1 MILTGN
7 IGFPTIGPHRE
18 LKRVVEGVWRG
29 EKSLDEMIKEREKLL
44 IIRATLQREKNI
56 DFIPCGDFSFYD
68 RMLDLAVSFNCIPKR
83 FKDVREN
90 LYFSLARGT
99 ENIPPLKMVK
109 WFNTNYH
116 YIVPEIE
123 KNQKLELRES
133 DVLKDFLFLKKEGFS
148 CIPTIIGPFTFLKL
162 SNTEESLSVVAEK
175 IIPLYSLLLE
185 KLKQAGAEWISL
197 EEPALVLD
205 VTEEEIK
212 TVEEMYKQI
221 KYNHSII
228 LQTYF
233 ESVSFY
239 DEIVNLP
246 VGGTGLDIVNGKENI
261 NNLMKYFPEDKLLFL
276 GVINGRNV
284 WKTDIKKTVNVVKR
298 IIEKVNPSICV
309 LQPSTSLMFV
319 PWSLEGEKNMPSE
332 IKQLLAFA
340 VEKLD
345 ELSTIKKVIVEG
357 KIKQDTA
364 EFTGIKRENIKN
376 RIANL
381 KESDFQRSLPY
392 KERREKQQK
401 MLNLPL
407 FPTTTIG
414 SFPQD
419 KILRKTRKMY
429 KDNLITEEE
438 YKSFIREK
446 ISHVIGL
453 QEGLGLDVFVHGEFE
468 RSDMVEY
475 FGEKLEGMI
484 PTENGW
490 VLSYGTRCIRPP
502 IIFGDIERTK
512 SLTKDEIVFA
522 QNLTEKPVKGMLT
535 GAVTIL
541 NWSFPREDIPR
552 YEIAYQIALALRDE
566 IRELEENGIKIIQID
581 EPAFREG
588 LPLKK
593 EKREEY
599 ISWAVKAFRLAT
611 SGAKPETQIHT
622 HMCYS
627 EFGDIIEAIDALD
640 ADVISI
646 EATRSKG
653 EIIQA
658 FENFKYE
665 REIGFGVYDIHSPRI
680 PSTDEMLKIAN
691 RALRILKKEQ
701 IWINPDCGLKTRNWK
716 EVIPSLRNLVQAAR
730 ILRKRYTT

>member
-18 LKRVVEGVWRG
+18 LKTVVEGVWRG
-29 EKSLDEMIKEREKLL
+29 EKNSDEMIKETEELL
-44 IIRATLQREKNI
+44 LMRTTLQREKAI
-56 DFIPCGDFSFYD
+56 DFIPCGDFSLYD
-68 RMLDLAVSFNCIPKR
+68 RMLDLAISFNCIPKR
-83 FKDVREN
+83 FKDIKEN

-99 ENIPPLKMVK
+99 KNIPPLKMVK

-123 KNQKLELRES
+123 KNQNLELKES
-133 DVLKDFLFLKKEGFS
+133 AVLKDFLFLKKEGFS
-148 CIPTIIGPFTFLKL
+148 CIPAIIGPFTFLKL
-162 SNTEESLSVVAEK
+162 SNIEEPLTVLAEK
-175 IIPLYSLLLE
+175 IIPLYSSLLE
-185 KLKQAGAEWISL
+185 KLKEAGAEWISL

-205 VTEEEIK
+205 ITEQEIK
-212 TVEEMYKQI
+212 TVKKMYEKI
-221 KYNHSII
+221 KHSKSII

-233 ESVSFY
+233 EDISFY
-239 DEIVNLP
+239 NEIIKLP
-246 VGGTGLDIVNGKENI
+246 VGGIGLDVINGKENI
-261 NNLMKYFPEDKLLFL
+261 NNLMKYFPKDKLLSL

-284 WKTDIKKTVNVVKR
+284 WKANIKKTVDIVKK
-298 IIEKVNPSICV
+298 IIEKTNPSMCI

-319 PWSLEGEKNMPSE
+319 PWSLEEEKSMPSE
-332 IKQLLAFA
+332 TKQLLAFA

-345 ELSTIKKVIVEG
+345 ELSIIKKAIVEG
-357 KIKQDTA
+357 KIEQDEIGFA
-364 EFTGIKRENIKN
+364 GIKKENIKN
-376 RIANL
+376 RIINL
-381 KESDFQRSLPY
+381 KESNFQRSLPY
-392 KERREKQQK
+392 KERRKKQQRT
-401 MLNLPL
+401 LNLPL

-438 YKSFIREK
+438 YKSFIRKK
-446 ISHVIGL
+446 IAHVIGI

-475 FGEKLEGMI
+475 FGERLEGMI
-484 PTENGW
+484 STENGW

-502 IIFGDIERTK
+502 VIFGDIERTK
-512 SLTKDEIVFA
+512 SLTKEEIVFA
-522 QNLTEKPVKGMLT
+522 QSLTEKPVKGMLT

-541 NWSFPREDIPR
+541 NWSFSREDISR
-552 YEIAYQIALALRDE
+552 YEIAYQLALALRDE
-566 IRELEENGIKIIQID
+566 IKELEENGIKIIQVD

-593 EKREEY
+593 ERREEY
-599 ISWAVKAFRLAT
+599 LSWATKAFRLAT
-611 SGAKPETQIHT
+611 SAVKAETQIHT

-653 EIIQA
+653 EIIHA
-658 FENFKYE
+658 FENSNYE

-680 PSTDEMLKIAN
+680 PSQDEMLKIAN

-716 EVIPSLRNLVQAAR
+716 EIIPSLRNLVQVAST
-730 ILRKRYTT
+730 LRER

>member
-7 IGFPTIGPHRE
+7 IGFPSIGPHRE
-18 LKRVVEGVWRG
+18 LKTVVEGVWRG
-29 EKSLDEMIKEREKLL
+29 EKNSDEMIKEAKKLL
-44 IIRATLQREKNI
+44 LMRTTLQREKNI
-56 DFIPCGDFSFYD
+56 DFIPCGDFSLYD
-68 RMLDLAVSFNCIPKR
+68 RMLDLAISFNCIPKR
-83 FKDVREN
+83 FRDTKEN

-123 KNQKLELRES
+123 KNQNLELKES
-133 DVLKDFLFLKKEGFS
+133 AVLKDFLFLKKEGFS

-162 SNTEESLSVVAEK
+162 SNTEEPLTVLAEK
-175 IIPLYSLLLE
+175 IIPLYSSLLE
-185 KLKQAGAEWISL
+185 KLKEAGAEWISI

-205 VTEEEIK
+205 ITEQEVK
-212 TVEEMYKQI
+212 TVKKMYEKI
-221 KYNHSII
+221 KHNSSII

-233 ESVSFY
+233 EDISFY
-239 DEIVNLP
+239 DEIVKLP
-246 VGGTGLDIVNGKENI
+246 VGGIGLDVINGKENI
-261 NNLMKYFPEDKLLFL
+261 NNLMKYFPKDKLLSL

-284 WKTDIKKTVNVVKR
+284 WKANIKKIVDVVKK
-298 IIEKVNPSICV
+298 IIEKTNPSMCI

-319 PWSLEGEKNMPSE
+319 PWSLEEEKSMPSE
-332 IKQLLAFA
+332 TKQLLAFA

-345 ELSTIKKVIVEG
+345 ELSIIKKAIVEG
-357 KIKQDTA
+357 KIEQDA
-364 EFTGIKRENIKN
+364 IRFAGIKKENIKN
-376 RIANL
+376 RIINL
-381 KESDFQRSLPY
+381 KETDFQRSLPY
-392 KERREKQQK
+392 KERRKKQQQI
-401 MLNLPL
+401 LNLPL

-419 KILRKTRKMY
+419 KTLRKTRKMY

-438 YKSFIREK
+438 YKSFIKEK
-446 ISHVIGL
+446 IAHVIGV

-475 FGEKLEGMI
+475 FGENLEGMI
-484 PTENGW
+484 STENGW

-502 IIFGDIERTK
+502 VIFGDIERTK
-512 SLTKDEIVFA
+512 SLTKEEIVFA
-522 QNLTEKPVKGMLT
+522 QSLTEKPVKGMLT

-541 NWSFPREDIPR
+541 NWSFSREDISR
-552 YEIAYQIALALRDE
+552 YEIAYQLALALRDE
-566 IRELEENGIKIIQID
+566 IKELEENGIKIIQVD

-599 ISWAVKAFRLAT
+599 LSWATKAFRLAT
-611 SGAKPETQIHT
+611 SAVKAETQIHT

-653 EIIQA
+653 EIIHA
-658 FENFKYE
+658 FENSNYE

-680 PSTDEMLKIAN
+680 PSQDEMLKIAN

-716 EVIPSLRNLVQAAR
+716 EIIPSLRNLVQAAST
-730 ILRKRYTT
+730 LRES

>member
-18 LKRVVEGVWRG
+18 LKTAVEDVWKG
-29 EKSLDEMIKEREKLL
+29 EKKLDEIKEEVEKLL
-44 IIRATLQREKNI
+44 LIRTTLQKEKNI
-56 DFIPCGDFSFYD
+56 DFIPCGDFSLYD
-68 RMLDLAVSFNCIPKR
+68 RMLDLAMSFNIIPKR
-83 FKDVREN
+83 FKDIKED

-123 KNQKLELRES
+123 KNQKLELKENI
-133 DVLKDFLFLKKEGFS
+133 VLKDFLFLKKQNFS

-162 SNTEESLSVVAEK
+162 SKTEEPLSVLAKK
-175 IIPLYSLLLE
+175 ITPLYNSLLK
-185 KLKQAGAEWISL
+185 KLKEEGAEWISI
-197 EEPALVLD
+197 EEPALVLNI
-205 VTEEEIK
+205 TPEELKIIK
-212 TVEEMYKQI
+212 QTYETI
-221 KYNHSII
+221 NNPSII

-233 ESVSFY
+233 EDISFY
-239 DEIVNLP
+239 EKIVKLP
-246 VGGTGLDIVNGKENI
+246 VGGIGLDIISGEENI
-261 NNLMKYFPEDKLLFL
+261 NNLMRYFPKEKLLAL

-284 WKTDIKKTVNVVKR
+284 WKANIKKTADTVKE
-298 IIEKVNPSICV
+298 IIRKTNPSICI

-319 PWSLEGEKNMPSE
+319 PWSIEEEKNISSE
-332 IKQLLAFA
+332 IKKLLSFA

-345 ELSTIKKVIVEG
+345 ELSLIKKAIAEE
-357 KIKQDTA
+357 KIEESET
-364 EFTGIKRENIKN
+364 EFKGIKRKNVRERIK
-376 RIANL
+376 NL
-381 KESDFQRSLPY
+381 KENDFTRALPY
-392 KERREKQQK
+392 RERIKEQRKI
-401 MLNLPL
+401 LNLPL

-419 KILRKTRKMY
+419 KILRKTRRMY
-429 KDNLITEEE
+429 KNNLITEKE
-438 YKSFIREK
+438 YESFIREK
-446 ISHVIGL
+446 IAHLIGV

-512 SLTKDEIVFA
+512 SLTTKEIVFA
-522 QNLTEKPVKGMLT
+522 QSLTEKPVKGMLT
-535 GAVTIL
+535 GAVTIV
-541 NWSFPREDIPR
+541 NWSFSREDMPR
-552 YEIAYQIALALRDE
+552 YEIAYQLALALRDE
-566 IRELEENGIKIIQID
+566 IKELEENGIKIIQVD

-588 LPLKK
+588 LPLKQQKRK
-593 EKREEY
+593 EY
-599 ISWAVKAFRLAT
+599 LSWATKAFRLAT
-611 SGAKPETQIHT
+611 GIAKANTQIHT

-627 EFGDIIEAIDALD
+627 EFGDIIKAIDALD

-653 EIIQA
+653 EIINA
-658 FENFKYE
+658 FENYNYE
-665 REIGFGVYDIHSPRI
+665 REIGFGIYDIHSPRI
-680 PSTDEMLKIAN
+680 PPVEEMLSIAK

-701 IWINPDCGLKTRNWK
+701 IWINPDCGLKTRHWK
-716 EVIPSLRNLVQAAR
+716 EVFPSLRNLTQAAHT
-730 ILRKRYTT
+730 LRKS